1 MTVSS
6 FPSFETV
13 IITYNK
19 DFVKLQKCLQSIIE
33 HGLGYDTEL
42 VHIVVNDHNQAM
54 TEIVNFIPND
64 PRFKVWHYTQ
74 IYDWPG
80 PLDWH
85 SQQWFKLVA
94 SKIVLSDWYLLLD
107 SDLELLSPIRHT
119 DMFKYNK
126 ACGRQRPI
134 DYENAV
140 LVKQLSFAYTHWN
153 NTMDNWKY
161 FMTDQIPFLMHT
173 DTVKNMVLDL
183 DHNFFNVQANSPPG
197 DVLPTNSPPTKE
209 FLLWSAYLDHH
220 GIKDKLYYP
229 TSTDVRLFNTRLQTD
244 NH

>member
-1 MTVSS
+1 MTVTSC
-6 FPSFETV
+6 PSFETV

-19 DFVKLQKCLQSIIE
+19 DFVKLQKCLQSIIK
-33 HGLGYDTEL
+33 HGLGHDTEL
-42 VHIVVNDHNQAM
+42 VHIVVNDHKQAM
-54 TEIVNFIPND
+54 IEIVNFIPTD

-80 PLDWH
+80 PLDWQ
-85 SQQWFKLVA
+85 SQQWFKLVV

-107 SDLELLSPIRHT
+107 SDLELFTPIRHT

-126 ACGRQRPI
+126 ACGRQTPI
-134 DYENAV
+134 DYKNTL
-140 LVKQLSFAYTHWN
+140 LVEQLSFAYNHWN
-153 NTMDNWKY
+153 NTIDNWKY
-161 FMTDQIPFLMHT
+161 FMTDLVPFLMHT
-173 DTVKNMVLDL
+173 DTVKNMLPNL
-183 DHNFFNVQANSPPG
+183 DHNFFNSDVPG
-197 DVLPTNSPPTKE
+197 PPPTLE

-229 TSTDVRLFNTRLQTD
+229 NTASMRLFNTQLQTD